1 MSEPLAR
8 GAGSVDID
16 VKRQVQGME
25 PARIDIDAKGGVM
38 EAFGIIGMS
47 LGTLGFIYGMNSM
60 ARIGRLTKKLKK
72 KGDRRR
78 LLVCR
83 PLDQRHTP
91 IRVLSLYRE

>member
-25 PARIDIDAKGGVM
+25 PVRIDIDAKGGVM

-60 ARIGRLTKKLKK
+60 ARIGRLTKKLIEKC
-72 KGDRRR
+72 
-78 LLVCR
+78 V
-83 PLDQRHTP
+83 LDQD
-91 IRVLSLYRE
+91 YKC

>member
-25 PARIDIDAKGGVM
+25 PVRIDATGGVM

-60 ARIGRLTKKLKK
+60 ARIGRLTKKLKE
-72 KGDRRR
+72 KG
-78 LLVCR
+78 V
-83 PLDQRHTP
+83 LDQD
-91 IRVLSLYRE
+91 YKC

>member
-25 PARIDIDAKGGVM
+25 PVRIDIDAKGGVM

-60 ARIGRLTKKLKK
+60 ARIGRLTKKLME
-72 KGDRRR
+72 KG
-78 LLVCR
+78 V
-83 PLDQRHTP
+83 LDQD
-91 IRVLSLYRE
+91 YKC

>member
-60 ARIGRLTKKLKK
+60 ARIGRLTKKLME
-72 KGDRRR
+72 KG
-78 LLVCR
+78 V
-83 PLDQRHTP
+83 LDQD
-91 IRVLSLYRE
+91 YKC

>member
-8 GAGSVDID
+8 GEGSIDID

-60 ARIGRLTKKLKK
+60 ARIGRLTKKLKE
-72 KGDRRR
+72 KG
-78 LLVCR
+78 V
-83 PLDQRHTP
+83 LDQD
-91 IRVLSLYRE
+91 YKC